1 MDPGERITGT
11 RDEHYNLISV
21 LYHALHGAENC
32 EVYAVD
38 AEAAGDE
45 RLSTFFREAQAAQ
58 AETAE
63 RAKELLGLSSDD
75 TQPSAMPAD
84 AGDIPP
90 GSAIV
95 QSEATTGGA
104 SVGNEVPPDAPT
116 EEISLTTNVPRTP
129 PRGTPGDVLES
140 GAPPGSSPSTE
151 AVSSQLADDV
161 SDEPPGTP
169 PGAPSSTV
177 PLSDEDLVAEMQGF
191 PPDAPAEDG
200 DVATSAEAPRSERS
214 SDSPREA
221 PPPGEERPER
231 RGVVPSTDT
240 TREAPPPGEERPE
253 RRMP

>member
-21 LYHALHGAENC
+21 LYHALHGVENC

-45 RLSTFFREAQAAQ
+45 RLAAFFREAQAAQ

-75 TQPSAMPAD
+75 TSPSALPTD
-84 AGDIPP
+84 ASDIPA

-95 QSEATTGGA
+95 QSEATTGSA

-116 EEISLTTNVPRTP
+116 EEIPLTTNVPRTP
-129 PRGTPGDVLES
+129 PRETPGDVLES

-151 AVSSQLADDV
+151 DVSSQLADDV
-161 SDEPPGTP
+161 LDEPPG
-169 PGAPSSTV
+169 A
-177 PLSDEDLVAEMQGF
+177 
-191 PPDAPAEDG
+191 PPDRK
-200 DVATSAEAPRSERS
+200 S
-214 SDSPREA
+214 
-221 PPPGEERPER
+221 
-231 RGVVPSTDT
+231 VV
-240 TREAPPPGEERPE
+240 
-253 RRMP
+253 